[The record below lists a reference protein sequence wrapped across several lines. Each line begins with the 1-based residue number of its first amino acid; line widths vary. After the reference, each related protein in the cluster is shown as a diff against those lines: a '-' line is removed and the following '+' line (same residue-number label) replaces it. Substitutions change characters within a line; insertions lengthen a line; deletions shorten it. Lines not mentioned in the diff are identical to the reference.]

1 MSLADV
7 IDATEQLPI
16 HLTGFIGRARE
27 LDQLSHLL
35 HSTRLLT
42 LTGAGGSGKTRL
54 AREAAHE
61 AASRFS
67 RVAWIDLAPVTD
79 GALVAQQVAKTLGVT
94 EHARVPTVSRVI
106 DAIAD
111 DLLLLVLDNCEHLV
125 EATARLTD
133 DLLRGCRGLTV
144 LATSREALGV
154 IGETAWLVPRLEEDE
169 AVLLFA
175 ERARAAMPS
184 FAVTDGNRE
193 AVQQICTR
201 LDGIPLAIELAA
213 ARVRVLSPKQIAARL
228 DDAFG
233 LLTVSSRMALPRHRT
248 LRSTM
253 EWSHALLSV
262 REQVLLRRL
271 AVFAGSFALEA
282 AESVCADAADADA
295 AVADAAVADA
305 AVADAAVAMPAE
317 ADATLESHD
326 VLDGVA
332 ALVDKS
338 LVVMEPGDA
347 AARYRLL
354 ETVRQY
360 GMERLTEAG
369 EHASLLERHARYYL
383 RFASDVA
390 PMLVGG
396 EHVPGLLA
404 RLTRENDNLRVAAAW
419 ASADRARAVEALQFA
434 DALFWYWY
442 GTGYWLR
449 TGQFDE
455 ASRYLASAIANGRGA
470 PPDLLGRVLIAQG
483 LTRLA
488 QGDWADARDAFAEA
502 LSLVRPMAHPPTMAI
517 ALSKKSAAHLMLGD
531 LPEARALI
539 QEAREWAAQVPI
551 GMVHAF
557 VLYWQ
562 GFLELHDRDIEAL
575 RISRAEAMRVS
586 RALEQH
592 RTIRAHHSNLMARG
606 ELLLGQLD
614 AAAVSLR
621 DAWQLHEIIGDGWGL
636 SHDLEAV
643 SMLLHARGD
652 HEGSVRLI
660 GATDSLRER
669 IAAAMLAIDAPD
681 RARRVADA
689 RQQLGARYDAIY
701 AEGFALDSSA
711 VSAHVLQA
719 TAQQSAVTG
728 DEPVSGAATHM
739 ATHMASHMATHTAM
753 SASSD
758 SGAEMAAVTASDSA
772 TPVASLRV
780 RALGPLQVLVHEVPV
795 ESSAWGSARP
805 RELLVFLLLHP
816 EGSSK
821 EQVGLALWPDASTS
835 QLRNSFHVTMYRLR
849 KALGGADWIQL
860 HGDRYVVNPALIAEF
875 DVPEF
880 ERGVMSLRAALAA
893 REDGAATALEQLV
906 ARYRGD
912 LLDGEVIGEWHLP
925 IRARLQRLCVDALMD
940 LGAYHDSGRRD
951 ERAADAYQR
960 VLARDPLH
968 ETAARALMQ
977 ALLRTG
983 AREQALRVA
992 QRFTQRLQREL
1003 GMTPDAETADLIARL
1018 R

>member
-1 MSLADV
+1 M
-7 IDATEQLPI
+7 
-16 HLTGFIGRARE
+16 
-27 LDQLSHLL
+27 
-35 HSTRLLT
+35 
-42 LTGAGGSGKTRL
+42 
-54 AREAAHE
+54 
-61 AASRFS
+61 
-67 RVAWIDLAPVTD
+67 
-79 GALVAQQVAKTLGVT
+79 
-94 EHARVPTVSRVI
+94 
-106 DAIAD
+106 
-111 DLLLLVLDNCEHLV
+111 

-154 IGETAWLVPRLEEDE
+154 IGETAWLVPRLEESE

-184 FAVTDGNRE
+184 FAVTDGNRA

-228 DDAFG
+228 DDAFS

-282 AESVCADAADADA
+282 AESVCADAA
-295 AVADAAVADA
+295 VAT
-305 AVADAAVAMPAE
+305 PAE
-317 ADATLESHD
+317 ADARLEAHD

-369 EHASLLERHARYYL
+369 ELVLLRERHARYYL

-455 ASRYLASAIANGRGA
+455 ASRYLASALANGRSA

-488 QGDWADARDAFAEA
+488 QGDWADARDSFAEA

-539 QEAREWAAQVPI
+539 QDARAWAAQVPI

-652 HEGSVRLI
+652 HEGSVRLM

-719 TAQQSAVTG
+719 TTPQSPVAG
-728 DEPVSGAATHM
+728 DEPVSGAA
-739 ATHMASHMATHTAM
+739 SHPAM
-753 SASSD
+753 SAPSD
-758 SGAEMAAVTASDSA
+758 SRAEMAAVTVSDIA

-780 RALGPLQVLVHEVPV
+780 RALGPLQVLVHDVPV

-880 ERGVMSLRAALAA
+880 ERGVMSLRAALSAG
-893 REDGAATALEQLV
+893 EDGAATALEQLV
-906 ARYRGD
+906 VRYRGD

-925 IRARLQRLCVDALMD
+925 VRARLQRLCVDALMD
-940 LGAYHDSGRRD
+940 LGAYHDSGGRD
-951 ERAADAYQR
+951 ERAAHAYQR
-960 VLARDPLH
+960 VLSRDPLH
-968 ETAARALMQ
+968 ETAARALLQ

-983 AREQALRVA
+983 EREQALRVA

-1003 GMTPDAETADLIARL
+1003 GVAPDAETADLIARL

>member
-7 IDATEQLPI
+7 IDATEQLPV

-27 LDQLSHLL
+27 LDQLSQLL
-35 HSTRLLT
+35 TSTRLLT

-111 DLLLLVLDNCEHLV
+111 DVLLLVLDNCEHRV

-154 IGETAWLVPRLEEDE
+154 IGETAWLVPRLEESE
-169 AVLLFA
+169 AELLFA

-228 DDAFG
+228 DDAFS

-282 AESVCADAADADA
+282 AESVCADAA
-295 AVADAAVADA
+295 VADAAVATLPE
-305 AVADAAVAMPAE
+305 V
-317 ADATLESHD
+317 DATLETHD

-360 GMERLTEAG
+360 GLERLTEAG

-383 RFASDVA
+383 RFASEVA

-419 ASADRARAVEALQFA
+419 ASADRSRAVEALQFA

-455 ASRYLASAIANGRGA
+455 ASRYLASAIANGRSA

-483 LTRLA
+483 LTCLA

-562 GFLELHDRDIEAL
+562 GFLELHDRDIDAL

-592 RTIRAHHSNLMARG
+592 RTIRAHHANLMARG

-636 SHDLEAV
+636 SHDLEAA

-689 RQQLGARYDAIY
+689 RKALGTRYDAIY
-701 AEGFALDSSA
+701 AEGFSLDSSA
-711 VSAHVLQA
+711 VSAYVLQA
-719 TAQQSAVTG
+719 TAQQSTVRG
-728 DEPVSGAATHM
+728 EDPVAGGAS
-739 ATHMASHMATHTAM
+739 HMASHMASPTSMPA
-753 SASSD
+753 ASD
-758 SGAEMAAVTASDSA
+758 SGAELAAVAAPDTAA
-772 TPVASLRV
+772 PVASLRV
-780 RALGPLQVLVHEVPV
+780 RALGPLQVLVHDVPV

-860 HGDRYVVNPALIAEF
+860 HGDRYVVNPSLIAEF

-880 ERGVMSLRAALAA
+880 ERGVVSLRAALAA
-893 REDGAATALEQLV
+893 REDGAANALEQLV

-925 IRARLQRLCVDALMD
+925 VRARLQRLCVDALMD

-960 VLARDPLH
+960 VLSRDPLH

-977 ALLRTG
+977 VLLRTG
-983 AREQALRVA
+983 EREKALRVA

-1003 GMTPDAETADLIARL
+1003 GVAPDAETAELIATL